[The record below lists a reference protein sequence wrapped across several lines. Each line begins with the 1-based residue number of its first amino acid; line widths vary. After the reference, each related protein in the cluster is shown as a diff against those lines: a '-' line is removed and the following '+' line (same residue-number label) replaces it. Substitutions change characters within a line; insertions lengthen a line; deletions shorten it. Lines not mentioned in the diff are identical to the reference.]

1 MRSFTK
7 EEAKKHKES
16 LKEMFEKDETEE
28 RLDMMCRMFNDTYF
42 EALEFK
48 HQRDELLEVVQDI
61 LHEHNYGR
69 IVLAED
75 EITKKKWDKLERTY
89 NKIEGAD

>member
-7 EEAKKHKES
+7 EEAKQHKES

-61 LHEHNYGR
+61 LYEHDFGK
-69 IVLAED
+69 IALAED

-89 NKIEGAD
+89 KKIEGAD